1 MADKNDNCDDAIRID
16 QNAILGEMGSFTG
29 ATRHIKAAG
38 YGLAA
43 PLSTLRLGQ
52 MRAEKARAVGRHGAN
67 SAVAKTR
74 DAQLTAAT
82 VRAEAFDAEFSRTL
96 VDPPAPDPDR
106 AQAGF
111 HGRIVEDGDPRPGL
125 IVGAVDDKDEWQGH
139 TCTGERGEFAFSSTA
154 DVPLRLIVTEKS
166 GATLYRD
173 TVERTYVAGQVVWR
187 EIDLAIADDPCDS
200 RDGGNG
206 EDPEPQPV
214 TVPPVIGLLEADA
227 VATLRKAG
235 LARGER
241 TTRPDE
247 DNVDKVVEQNPEAGT
262 QVERGSAVAIVVGI
276 STQIRMPEVVGMPID
291 IAREKL
297 SGIPHGSIE
306 IEEKPDPDKI
316 GIVLAQAPKK
326 DSVVTE
332 ETEIVLTVGVADR
345 LVMPSL
351 IGDKPAQA
359 KITLAELGI
368 SNIETAESVDPQR
381 IGLVVDQ
388 KPRSGETVTPDT
400 KVTLVI
406 GVAEDRPGEDTR
418 ERFRAVIDH
427 MAADDRFT
435 QLQMSREK
443 LEQAFKDRG
452 VDKTSA
458 LRGMS
463 ESRPQ
468 DVRARMELPTL
479 KAATLLRTLL
489 RAAFKALDQG

>member
-1 MADKNDNCDDAIRID
+1 MADNNDNCDDAIRID
-16 QNAILGEMGSFTG
+16 QNALLGEMGNFTG
-29 ATRHIKAAG
+29 GTRHIKAAG

-52 MRAEKARAVGRHGAN
+52 MRAEKARAVGRYGAD

-74 DAQLTAAT
+74 DARLSAAS
-82 VRAEAFDAEFSRTL
+82 VRADAFDAEFSRTL
-96 VDPPAPDPDR
+96 VDPPSPDPDR

-111 HGRIVEDGDPRPGL
+111 HGRVVEDGDPRPGL
-125 IVGAVDDKDEWQGH
+125 IVGAVDDKDEWHGH
-139 TCTGERGEFAFSSTA
+139 TCTGERGDFAFSSTA
-154 DVPLRLIVTEKS
+154 DIPLRLMVADKA
-166 GATLYRD
+166 GAPLYRD

-206 EDPEPQPV
+206 DEPEPQPV
-214 TVPPVIGLLEADA
+214 TVPQIVGLAEADA
-227 VATLRKAG
+227 IATLRKSG
-235 LARGER
+235 LARGDR

-247 DNVDKVVEQNPEAGT
+247 DNVGKVVEQNPEAGAE
-262 QVERGSAVAIVVGI
+262 VERGSAVAIVVGI

-291 IAREKL
+291 IAKEKL
-297 SGIPHGSIE
+297 AEIPHESID

-316 GIVLAQAPKK
+316 GIVLAQSPEK
-326 DSVVTE
+326 DTVVTQ

-345 LVMPSL
+345 LVMPAL
-351 IGDKPAQA
+351 IGDKLAQA
-359 KITLAELGI
+359 KITLAELGMT
-368 SNIETAESVDPQR
+368 NIETAEKVDPQR

-388 KPRSGETVTPDT
+388 KPQAGKNVTPET

-418 ERFRAVIDH
+418 ERFRAVIGH
-427 MAADDRFT
+427 MVADTRFT
-435 QLQMSREK
+435 QLEMSRNE
-443 LEQAFKDRG
+443 LEQAFKNRG

-463 ESRPQ
+463 ESQPQ
-468 DVRARMELPTL
+468 DVRTRMELPTL
-479 KAATLLRTLL
+479 KAAKLLRTLL
-489 RAAFKALDQG
+489 RAAFKALDRG